1 MEDLTVVKR
10 SQGWRRE
17 MDRPKEDS
25 VTERD
30 LTTVLIDRIKEM
42 ISSRQVNPGEKLP
55 SERELA
61 ERFGVSRPSLRNA
74 LKVLEI
80 MGVVSQKVGDGT
92 YLNRD
97 ASQVLSVPFEFLF
110 LMDETSMQDL
120 VDIRLI
126 IEPPLA
132 ARAAQWADAHEIEM
146 LNQSL
151 LQMEASEGDRVKMI
165 EADLAFHRAIFDA
178 SGNRLAGR
186 LFNSL
191 HQIMLDIMVVTS
203 QMSDPTHTLQFHRP
217 IFKAIRYRKADDAAR
232 LMTVHLQDAR
242 KLLQFATRD
251 NARS

>member
-1 MEDLTVVKR
+1 
-10 SQGWRRE
+10 
-17 MDRPKEDS
+17 MDRPKVYS
-25 VTERD
+25 VAERD
-30 LTTVLIDRIKEM
+30 LTTILIGRVKEM

-80 MGVVSQKVGDGT
+80 MGVVSQRVGDGT

-132 ARAAQWADAHEIEM
+132 ARAAQWADVHEIEM
-146 LNQSL
+146 LNRSL
-151 LQMEASEGDRVKMI
+151 LAMEASEGDRVKMI

-186 LFNSL
+186 LFNAL

-203 QMSDPTHTLQFHRP
+203 QMSDPTHTLQYHRP
-217 IFKAIRYRKADDAAR
+217 IFKAIRHRKADDAAR
-232 LMTVHLQDAR
+232 LMTEHLQDAR
-242 KLLQFATRD
+242 KLLQSATRD
-251 NARS
+251 NGGK

>member
-1 MEDLTVVKR
+1 MTQNKLLISLGGLGVIEQRK
-10 SQGWRRE
+10 GNGAE
-17 MDRPKEDS
+17 KMDRPKVDS
-25 VTERD
+25 AERD
-30 LTTVLIDRIKEM
+30 LTTILIGRVKEM

-146 LNQSL
+146 LNRSL
-151 LQMEASEGDRVKMI
+151 LTMEASEGDRVKMI
-165 EADLAFHRAIFDA
+165 EADLGFP
-178 SGNRLAGR
+178 S
-186 LFNSL
+186 
-191 HQIMLDIMVVTS
+191 
-203 QMSDPTHTLQFHRP
+203 SDL
-217 IFKAIRYRKADDAAR
+217 
-232 LMTVHLQDAR
+232 
-242 KLLQFATRD
+242 
-251 NARS
+251 

>member
-1 MEDLTVVKR
+1 
-10 SQGWRRE
+10 
-17 MDRPKEDS
+17 MDKPIEESGVNRPPQE
-25 VTERD
+25 D
-30 LTTVLIDRIKEM
+30 LTTVLVGRLKEL
-42 ISSRQVNPGEKLP
+42 ISSRQVSPGEKLP
-55 SERELA
+55 PERELA

-203 QMSDPTHTLQFHRP
+203 QMSDPDHTLQYHRP
-217 IFKAIRYRKADDAAR
+217 IFKAIRYRNSNDAAR
-232 LMTVHLQDAR
+232 LMTEHLNDAR
-242 KLLQFATRD
+242 KLLQIARRD
-251 NARS
+251 VR